1 MYAQPTPHR
10 QHTGAHSRAHNSL
23 RPYAFNSSPAHVLP
37 DGWRNAP
44 SSELLAWGV
53 TVERPLAAVAGQR
66 ARLRVRAAT
75 SREAY
80 RGAFIAEACVGHYT
94 AELLTADTLVDAI
107 SRADSDPSNF
117 IDMLADEVR
126 DAVGVI
132 DVWDVRAADR
142 LQWLL

>member
-1 MYAQPTPHR
+1 MQSGTFAHR
-10 QHTGAHSRAHNSL
+10 QHTS
-23 RPYAFNSSPAHVLP
+23 RPYAFNSSSASLPLP

-53 TVERPLAAVAGQR
+53 AVERPLAAVAGQR

-94 AELLTADTLVDAI
+94 AELLTADSLIDAI
-107 SRADSDPSNF
+107 TRADSDPSNF